1 MRDRARDL
9 ITQEL
14 GPRTDHDIRRS
25 LERQIE
31 AERWTSLDRQLAR
44 DSYRTGVVDLA
55 PRPDRQPDE
64 FHALKVGRLRKLE
77 SLGLADE
84 IGPGQWAISKNAEAT
99 LRPPGYSGDIQT
111 RSTLGQTENDHKS
124 GAPPNV
130 ATGDGG

>member
-44 DSYRTGVVDLA
+44 DGYRTGVVDLA

-77 SLGLADE
+77 TLGLANT
-84 IGPGQWAISKNAEAT
+84 IGPGQWVLAERAAPT
-99 LRPPGYSGDIQT
+99 LRERGGRGANIKRIHPRQT
-111 RSTLGQTENDHKS
+111 ERGHTRGQDTYGRPAGQT
-124 GAPPNV
+124 
-130 ATGDGG
+130 